1 MTLPN
6 AKNGSTPMTDSSRT
20 THAVPKDFDADH
32 TLERDQRPTIG
43 GVEGKGGLVTG
54 AGSGIGRA
62 SALALARNGARVMV
76 SDIDKSAGRE
86 TVQLIVEAGGEAE
99 FFTCDVSDE
108 WQVESLVDATVSTFG
123 KLDFAF
129 NNAGMNGVFA
139 PLAEIESSTWDRV
152 MKVNLYSAFYCMKY
166 ELAAMVQTGG
176 GSIVNTSSGAGL
188 VGVYNNAPYNAS
200 KFGVIGLTRN
210 AAMDYGRHGIRIN
223 ALAPG
228 STATPMMMNAFDQN
242 TSEFRESFLQSVPM
256 GALAEPADQADA
268 VVWLCSDHSKM
279 VSGIALPVDGGWLA
293 GK

>member
-1 MTLPN
+1 MMEEKKMMEEK
-6 AKNGSTPMTDSSRT
+6 A
-20 THAVPKDFDADH
+20 
-32 TLERDQRPTIG
+32 
-43 GVEGKGGLVTG
+43 GLVTG

-62 SALALARNGARVMV
+62 SALALAQNGARVMV
-76 SDIDKSAGRE
+76 SDIDKSAGHE
-86 TVQLIVEAGGEAE
+86 TVQMIVEAGGEAE
-99 FFTCDVSDE
+99 FFSCDVSDE
-108 WQVESLVDATVSTFG
+108 LQVEALVDATVSAFG

-188 VGVYNNAPYNAS
+188 VGIYNNAPYNAS

-210 AAMDYGRHGIRIN
+210 AAMDYGPHGIRVN

-228 STATPMMMNAFDQN
+228 STATPMMMNAFEQN
-242 TSEFRESFLQSVPM
+242 TPEFRESILQSIPM
-256 GALAEPADQADA
+256 RALVEPQDQADA